1 MIILNEGGN
10 MKKNWL
16 VKSLALVI
24 VGLFIS
30 VSFQTVYATD
40 FCLSNNVYFKNE
52 INNNKLVKLT
62 VQICELE
69 KECNYTVLLTQ
80 QQFEELNVLINNF
93 KIDLDKVSTIEE
105 TVVIYNDVIISLDKL
120 GIIPDNLNTEETQQL
135 VTYQYI
141 KYSLFKENQVELIN
155 LLNKIQIQNSNYKK
169 TQNLSTLFYQNPDL
183 DTSEQINVK
192 KNESALNNR
201 NYVCLV
207 SGRTNYTLCVH
218 RFNPIFLIAAWA
230 WAWYTASLGLKIFEK
245 FPNLPDLMFI
255 ICFCLWIGVF
265 AVLAYTWG
273 ITLNITDK
281 NPFALLNIFGIG
293 YFYVYNIH
301 YSEGWVNSIGLLGLK
316 KWEGELIGNLPGSK
330 LYIDPYL
337 FISIYPAVWGFN
349 GIKIWLNEDGS
360 EKFYLGSA
368 LAVGLDE
375 KI

>member
-1 MIILNEGGN
+1 
-10 MKKNWL
+10 MKKEL
-16 VKSLALVI
+16 LLKSLALGI
-24 VGLFIS
+24 VVLFIG
-30 VSFQTVYATD
+30 VSFQPVYATD
-40 FCLSNNVYFKNE
+40 FSLSNKLYFKNE
-52 INNNKLVKLT
+52 INKNELVELT

-80 QQFEELNVLINNF
+80 EQFEELNVLINNF

-105 TVVIYNDVIISLDKL
+105 TVVIYNDMIISLDKL
-120 GIIPDNLNTEETQQL
+120 GIIPDNLNIEETQQL
-135 VTYQYI
+135 VTYQYL

-155 LLNKIQIQNSNYKK
+155 FLNKIQNSNYKK
-169 TQNLSTLFYQNPDL
+169 TQKLFTLFYQNPDL
-183 DTSEQINVK
+183 DNLDISEQIDVK

-218 RFNPIFLIAAWA
+218 RFNPIFLVAAWA
-230 WAWYTASLGLKIFEK
+230 WVWYAASLGLKIFEK

-265 AVLAYTWG
+265 VVLAYIWG

-281 NPFALLNIFGIG
+281 NPFALFNIFGIG